1 MLFSDNPPHND
12 QRREVK
18 LSVVLATSVLA
29 SFFEFGSGGHSLSI
43 ANHVRRFCVADPLP
57 RRQST
62 SAQLRDHKES
72 TQRQYQ
78 LVHRLESLG
87 WPSERIVVIDDDLGI
102 SGSGSQH
109 RPGFQRLLTMVT
121 QQKVAIVLGLEMSR
135 LARNSKDWHD
145 LFEVCAIYDVL
156 IADEDAI
163 FDTQDP
169 NDRLVLGLKGIISE
183 MELHTMKIRLERGRM
198 MQQFFQLFETLG
210 SATGLFKY
218 LSRHNIRRPFR
229 DAIGQIDWR
238 IASKTTVYAMLK
250 HPLYAG
256 AFGYGR
262 TKRYG
267 GKRRD
272 ERQRKHLPPE
282 QWKVLKKDCCPAYI
296 TWEQL
301 AARAE
306 RNRLIGSERGSK
318 PAEQDGGHCSDQYA
332 ASEHGSISCG
342 LDGLGADSSIGSW
355 RP

>member
-1 MLFSDNPPHND
+1 
-12 QRREVK
+12 
-18 LSVVLATSVLA
+18 
-29 SFFEFGSGGHSLSI
+29 
-43 ANHVRRFCVADPLP
+43 
-57 RRQST
+57 
-62 SAQLRDHKES
+62 
-72 TQRQYQ
+72 
-78 LVHRLESLG
+78 
-87 WPSERIVVIDDDLGI
+87 
-102 SGSGSQH
+102 
-109 RPGFQRLLTMVT
+109 
-121 QQKVAIVLGLEMSR
+121 
-135 LARNSKDWHD
+135 
-145 LFEVCAIYDVL
+145 
-156 IADEDAI
+156 
-163 FDTQDP
+163 
-169 NDRLVLGLKGIISE
+169 
-183 MELHTMKIRLERGRM
+183 

-218 LSRHNIRRPFR
+218 LSRHNIRLPFR

-238 IASKTTVYAMLK
+238 IAAKTTVYAMLK